1 MAWSV
6 DILDTAPFSLLVWMI
21 DEYMVMVMVT
31 VTVTV
36 MVMVQKWVIQGV
48 LGRLEFLVSAATKD
62 VWHLA

>member
-21 DEYMVMVMVT
+21 DEYMVMVM
-31 VTVTV
+31 VTV

>member
-1 MAWSV
+1 MAWFV

-21 DEYMVMVMVT
+21 DEYMVMVM
-31 VTVTV
+31 VTV

>member
-31 VTVTV
+31 V

-62 VWHLA
+62 AWHLA

>member
-6 DILDTAPFSLLVWMI
+6 DIVDTAPFSLLVWMI
-21 DEYMVMVMVT
+21 DEYMVMVM
-31 VTVTV
+31 VTV

>member
-31 VTVTV
+31 V

-62 VWHLA
+62 VWYLA